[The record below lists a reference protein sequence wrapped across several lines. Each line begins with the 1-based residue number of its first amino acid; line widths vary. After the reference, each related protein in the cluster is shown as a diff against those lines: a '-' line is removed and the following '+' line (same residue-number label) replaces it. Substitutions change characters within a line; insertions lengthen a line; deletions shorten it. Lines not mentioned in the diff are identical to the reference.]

1 MLEVCLT
8 SQDMGVCE
16 VKMLWDIFKTWLKWR
31 KDWDSLCNR
40 CGKCC
45 YSRSAWAKGKVAIH
59 YDSPCEYLDIETFS
73 APLRLALNDRPPDD
87 QRPRQ
92 GSAAER
98 AGQSEN
104 AARWSGSETHLCKV
118 YENRFR
124 KCNHCGKVN
133 LFVAL
138 FHPTLPLEVAPCK
151 NALRA
156 LARPTF
162 SIS

>member
-1 MLEVCLT
+1 MR
-8 SQDMGVCE
+8 VCE

-59 YDSPCEYLDIETFS
+59 YDSPCENLDV
-73 APLRLALNDRPPDD
+73 
-87 QRPRQ
+87 
-92 GSAAER
+92 
-98 AGQSEN
+98 
-104 AARWSGSETHLCKV
+104 ETHLCKV
-118 YENRFR
+118 YKDRFR

-138 FHPTLPLEVAPCK
+138 FHPTLPNDCAY
-151 NALRA
+151 RQ
-156 LARPTF
+156 TF
-162 SIS
+162 RLWEKGNRD

>member
-1 MLEVCLT
+1 M
-8 SQDMGVCE
+8 
-16 VKMLWDIFKTWLKWR
+16 KMLWSIFKAWLKWR

-45 YSRSAWAKGKVAIH
+45 YSRSACAKGKVVIH
-59 YDSPCEYLDIETFS
+59 YDSPCENLDIET
-73 APLRLALNDRPPDD
+73 P
-87 QRPRQ
+87 PRQ

-104 AARWSGSETHLCKV
+104 AARWSGSETHLCKI
-118 YENRFR
+118 YKDRFR

-138 FHPTLPLEVAPCK
+138 FHPTLPNDCAYRK
-151 NALRA
+151 
-156 LARPTF
+156 TF
-162 SIS
+162 RLWEKDADRNL